1 MSRTWS
7 RPSNM
12 IARMILKCSGLRGTE
27 AAGSKFYWYWYWY
40 SETTKL
46 NLLSFKLEGFKFGS
60 RWPTQLSKIGQPW
73 IDTTHDSHWAPCCCY
88 IGADDTEIGQAR
100 SSARSLWW
108 PLRSSWAEQ
117 DRLRVTLW
125 SAWVA
130 RIWFDLASYVTKAAW
145 MGSLSSG
152 RRVSHDVR
160 QWEKYRRQFDIA
172 SMIGSRERERE
183 SGLWSHLFEVSRL
196 RGIESNLFRVSLALT
211 ISLSLSHTLTRRQI
225 DLYRWLIV
233 TL

>member
-183 SGLWSHLFEVSRL
+183 RADFGLTCL
-196 RGIESNLFRVSLALT
+196 RCQDSEASNQTCFGSLSPSL
-211 ISLSLSHTLTRRQI
+211 SLSLSHTHSQGGK
-225 DLYRWLIV
+225 
-233 TL
+233 